1 MAASAAHSSSVVP
14 VAGDATASPGALA
27 PSEGRDRRGQ
37 KLMEEKMRVLT
48 INELLRMTRKEL
60 CGLAAHI
67 AARLPTYCEGSAART
82 AAHINLRNIRWA
94 LARRDFS
101 P

>member
-14 VAGDATASPGALA
+14 VAGDAAASPGALA
-27 PSEGRDRRGQ
+27 SSEGRDRRGR

-48 INELLRMTRKEL
+48 MGELLRMTRKEL
-60 CGLAAHI
+60 CDLAAHI
-67 AARLPTYCEGSAART
+67 AAALPTYREGSPGRT
-82 AAHINLRNIRWA
+82 AALINLRNIRWA

>member
-14 VAGDATASPGALA
+14 VAGDAAASLGALA
-27 PSEGRDRRGQ
+27 SSEGRDRRGQ
-37 KLMEEKMRVLT
+37 KLMEETMRVLT
-48 INELLRMTRKEL
+48 ITELLRMTRKEL
-60 CGLAAHI
+60 CDLAARI
-67 AARLPTYCEGSAART
+67 AAALPTYREGSPGRT
-82 AAHINLRNIRWA
+82 AALINLRNIRWA

>member
-14 VAGDATASPGALA
+14 VAGDAAASPGALA
-27 PSEGRDRRGQ
+27 SSEGRDRRGQ

-60 CGLAAHI
+60 CDLAAHI
-67 AARLPTYCEGSAART
+67 AAALPIYREGSPGRIT
-82 AAHINLRNIRWA
+82 LINLRSIRWA
-94 LARRDFS
+94 LARQNPR
-101 P
+101 PG

>member
-1 MAASAAHSSSVVP
+1 
-14 VAGDATASPGALA
+14 
-27 PSEGRDRRGQ
+27 
-37 KLMEEKMRVLT
+37 MRVLT

-60 CGLAAHI
+60 CDLGAHI
-67 AARLPTYCEGSAART
+67 AAALPTYREGSPGRT
-82 AAHINLRNIRWA
+82 AALINLRNIRWA

>member
-1 MAASAAHSSSVVP
+1 
-14 VAGDATASPGALA
+14 
-27 PSEGRDRRGQ
+27 
-37 KLMEEKMRVLT
+37 MRVLT

-60 CGLAAHI
+60 CELAAHI
-67 AARLPTYCEGSAART
+67 TALLPTYREGSAGRT
-82 AAHINLRNIRWA
+82 AGLINLRNIRWA

>member
-1 MAASAAHSSSVVP
+1 LQVLP
-14 VAGDATASPGALA
+14 PSPGSSPGFGGQGRSPPLSFRSQAIQPPHPQLWA

-60 CGLAAHI
+60 CVLVAHI
-67 AARLPTYCEGSAART
+67 AARLPTYREGSPGRPAAL
-82 AAHINLRNIRWA
+82 I
-94 LARRDFS
+94 
-101 P
+101 

>member
-1 MAASAAHSSSVVP
+1 MQPPHP
-14 VAGDATASPGALA
+14 ELWP

-60 CGLAAHI
+60 CDLLAHI
-67 AARLPTYCEGSAART
+67 TALLSTYREGSPART
-82 AAHINLRNIRWA
+82 AAFINLRNIRWA

>member
-1 MAASAAHSSSVVP
+1 MLRTPPLSFRSQAMQPPHTELWP
-14 VAGDATASPGALA
+14 

-37 KLMEEKMRVLT
+37 KLMEETMRVLT
-48 INELLRMTRKEL
+48 ITELLRMTRKEL
-60 CGLAAHI
+60 CDLAAHI
-67 AARLPTYCEGSAART
+67 AAALPTYREGSPGRT
-82 AAHINLRNIRWA
+82 AALINLRNIRWA